1 MTANSYTTRT
11 CQTGPPQHHSTSH
24 GNQNRFPSLVSA
36 TAIPPPLVATKRRHN
51 SATTAQA
58 AHRTTTST
66 PSILHLATAPI
77 SAGLLRDTEGYFRAL
92 TSYREGDAAPIIAA
106 FADAGWFAAQS
117 GMELIDRLVE
127 LVDEVQENLSGF
139 RSYANVWKVVPLLIS
154 HPALTAPA
162 LSQLT
167 GLTPTCWPAKK
178 PRLDPRRNPPSAQIN
193 TRSNCGG
200 KPSLEEHWAFKIY
213 FLH

>member
-1 MTANSYTTRT
+1 
-11 CQTGPPQHHSTSH
+11 
-24 GNQNRFPSLVSA
+24 
-36 TAIPPPLVATKRRHN
+36 
-51 SATTAQA
+51 
-58 AHRTTTST
+58 
-66 PSILHLATAPI
+66 LHLATAPI

-154 HPALTAPA
+154 HPALTATA

-167 GLTPTCWPAKK
+167 GLTPQSAVRTLGQLADVGVLAE
-178 PRLDPRRNPPSAQIN
+178 RTGQRRNRVSIH
-193 TRSNCGG
+193 
-200 KPSLEEHWAFKIY
+200 EEILRVLDQYAEQ
-213 FLH
+213 LRR